1 MMVKALSGSGRFMSI
16 FLIRLFSCRI
26 SLRPKCAGAIL
37 LTGLVALGACRSSEP
52 RPQERRDADTAA
64 GKLGQAAHKAVVE
77 ANKDAKAVG
86 RQINKAAREAHAG
99 WNEEA
104 RKEAAR
110 KDEAKK

>member
-1 MMVKALSGSGRFMSI
+1 MS
-16 FLIRLFSCRI
+16 FLLFPPWSCQI

-52 RPQERRDADTAA
+52 KPHDERDAADTAA

-77 ANKDAKAVG
+77 ANKDAKAMG

-110 KDEAKK
+110 KEAARKEQVNK

>member
-1 MMVKALSGSGRFMSI
+1 MSFLLFPLLSRQ
-16 FLIRLFSCRI
+16 I

-37 LTGLVALGACRSSEP
+37 LTGLVVLGACRSSEP
-52 RPQERRDADTAA
+52 KPQSQRDAADTAA

-86 RQINKAAREAHAG
+86 RQINKAARDAHAG

-110 KDEAKK
+110 KDAATKDQAQK

>member
-1 MMVKALSGSGRFMSI
+1 MSFLLFPSLSCQM
-16 FLIRLFSCRI
+16 
-26 SLRPKCAGAIL
+26 SLRPKCAGVIL

-52 RPQERRDADTAA
+52 KPAADTAA

-86 RQINKAAREAHAG
+86 REINKAAREAHAG

-110 KDEAKK
+110 KEAARKDAAAKDQAQK